1 MRLKKGSKVE
11 VLNTRNS
18 PYGSW
23 WSAVI
28 ISGNGHYYQVIYD
41 VHPDHLN
48 DTIIERIP
56 RKNLRPCP
64 PPQCPKKWSEG
75 DFVELHDSSE
85 KFKAH
90 NSSFRLPRIW
100 KDSKWVSM
108 QKNDCFKLT
117 DTKLK
122 KKLKN
127 HMLNH
132 GKKGLHCIPAD
143 EPLLIAPRGVSRGST
158 FNEKSRYHFAAT
170 EYSSTLPE
178 KVDDFASLRKIL
190 GEINMHTSFKRTKY
204 PDVYKEDKR
213 TNDLKDDSCSVCS
226 SVGSNNP
233 IKPSH
238 PTLSEPRDRGGAY
251 KSFFLKFTDEDG
263 GYLFAFGIYGKIPLF
278 NLNMLVM

>member
-11 VLNTRNS
+11 VLNTRDS

-75 DFVELHDSSE
+75 DFVEVFHCGSWKYCIVEDVAGCDYYFVQLHDSSE

-108 QKNDCFKLT
+108 QKN
-117 DTKLK
+117 
-122 KKLKN
+122 
-127 HMLNH
+127 
-132 GKKGLHCIPAD
+132 
-143 EPLLIAPRGVSRGST
+143 
-158 FNEKSRYHFAAT
+158 
-170 EYSSTLPE
+170 
-178 KVDDFASLRKIL
+178 
-190 GEINMHTSFKRTKY
+190 
-204 PDVYKEDKR
+204 
-213 TNDLKDDSCSVCS
+213 
-226 SVGSNNP
+226 VGSH
-233 IKPSH
+233 SYSFWEH
-238 PTLSEPRDRGGAY
+238 
-251 KSFFLKFTDEDG
+251 FFLYFFMIFFRQVD
-263 GYLFAFGIYGKIPLF
+263 LFMCLCDIAFICKDYDF
-278 NLNMLVM
+278 F